1 MTLGSLF
8 DGIGGFQLA
17 GAMCGIRPVWSSEIE
32 PFPLKVTAARFPD
45 VKQLGSVTDIDG
57 AEIEP
62 VDIITFGSPCQDL
75 SVAGKQLG
83 IHEGQRSNLFFEAV
97 RIIKEMRN
105 ADTANGR
112 SGVDIRPRF
121 AVWENVPGAFSSNKG
136 ADFQAVLQALAS
148 VRENGVSIPQP
159 KKWGGAGCIVGNG
172 WSIAWRV
179 YDAQYWGVPQRRKRI
194 YLVADFASERAGE
207 ILFEREGVRGD
218 SAACGAAREG
228 TAADAERSVGGSDSV
243 RCLNPWDA
251 QSKRQ
256 FDINGAYHTLQA
268 YSGGGGRADG
278 ICYSTSENF
287 RGGYSSRVQSQGKPV
302 REKRRILRR
311 GSADADRRTGSAYRL
326 RAARQRH
333 RPCGYGGM
341 QWQRVV
347 RKRDVH
353 AEHDR
358 QTGDCF

>member
-8 DGIGGFQLA
+8 DGIGGFPLA
-17 GAMCGIRPVWSSEIE
+17 GVMCGIKPVWASEIE

-45 VKQLGSVTDIDG
+45 MKQLGSVTDING

-97 RIIKEMRN
+97 RIIKEMRD
-105 ADTANGR
+105 ADKANGR

-148 VRENGVSIPQP
+148 VSCDGVSIPRP
-159 KKWGGAGCIVGNG
+159 KKWNHAGCVVGNG
-172 WSIAWRV
+172 WSLAWRV

-207 ILFEREGVRGD
+207 ILFV
-218 SAACGAAREG
+218 
-228 TAADAERSVGGSDSV
+228 T
-243 RCLNPWDA
+243 
-251 QSKRQ
+251 
-256 FDINGAYHTLQA
+256 
-268 YSGGGGRADG
+268 
-278 ICYSTSENF
+278 
-287 RGGYSSRVQSQGKPV
+287 
-302 REKRRILRR
+302 
-311 GSADADRRTGSAYRL
+311 
-326 RAARQRH
+326 
-333 RPCGYGGM
+333 
-341 QWQRVV
+341 
-347 RKRDVH
+347 
-353 AEHDR
+353 
-358 QTGDCF
+358 